1 MTSTERRCCE
11 LKPLSLAVALLLA
24 AGVAAAQDGQPD
36 AAVMAYKAELHPV
49 NNSGV
54 SGIAT
59 LAPSTDGAQLTVIVA
74 ARNLEEGQVH
84 PQHIHGLEGGERS
97 SCATLA
103 NDMDANN
110 LLTLE
115 ESVAAA
121 GPALLP
127 LEPFPMSADGTITY
141 GMTLDMAALGQ
152 APLTARVV
160 ELHGM
165 TVPGQG
171 YVETMPVACGEIVPA
186 LPERGEAEPADSG
199 AGGSGADGAGGAGG
213 DTGAGGAG
221 GSGADGSGAGGAGAG
236 GAGSQ

>member
-1 MTSTERRCCE
+1 
-11 LKPLSLAVALLLA
+11 VALLLA

-186 LPERGEAEPADSG
+186 DRK
-199 AGGSGADGAGGAGG
+199 
-213 DTGAGGAG
+213 
-221 GSGADGSGAGGAGAG
+221 
-236 GAGSQ
+236 

>member
-1 MTSTERRCCE
+1 MTSTDRRCRE

-24 AGVAAAQDGQPD
+24 AGLAAAQDGQPD

-103 NDMDANN
+103 NDMDGNN

-152 APLTARVV
+152 VPLTERVV

-186 LPERGEAEPADSG
+186 LPERGDSEPADSG
-199 AGGSGADGAGGAGG
+199 AGGTGTGDAGGG
-213 DTGAGGAG
+213 DTGAGGS
-221 GSGADGSGAGGAGAG
+221 GSGGAGGAGGAAGAG
-236 GAGSQ
+236 GSQ